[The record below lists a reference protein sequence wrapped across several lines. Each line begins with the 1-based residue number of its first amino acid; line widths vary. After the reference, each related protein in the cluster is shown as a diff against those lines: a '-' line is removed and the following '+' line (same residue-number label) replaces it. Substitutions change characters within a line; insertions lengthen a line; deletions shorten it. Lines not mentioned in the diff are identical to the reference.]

1 MAILVYIENTDGTLK
16 KSAFEAASYAKA
28 IADQLGDSVTA
39 LSIGNVDKS
48 ELEKLGKYGV
58 SKVLDANQDKLQSFV
73 NKAYASIIASA
84 AKQEGSKV
92 VVLSNS
98 FSGKGLG
105 PRVAAKLDAGFA
117 DGAIN
122 LPTFNGDSMEIKKTA
137 FSNKAFAT
145 EVINSAVK
153 VIAVNPNAFEVK
165 EVGGSAEVVDFTPD
179 LQDQDFNVMVKEIV
193 RATDKVSLPEA
204 EIVVSAGRGL
214 KGPEN
219 WGMVEELADVLGAA
233 TACSKPVSDAGWRP
247 HSEHVGQT
255 GIVVSPNLYIA
266 IGISGAIQ
274 HLAGVSSSKTIVVI
288 NKDPEAPF
296 FKVADYGI
304 VGDAFDI
311 VPKLTALPRSLRSR
325 AAQCHNPSTPS
336 PSPTGRP
343 GTGACGPRLSFPSSS
358 TSASSASTAPSS
370 SASCSSSCP
379 VGGSSTSAPSTGQRT
394 ALAGCSSPS
403 PCYARPHR
411 SLSRPTRRPSS
422 PASWAQTAQSTSP
435 RASS

>member
-1 MAILVYIENTDGTLK
+1 MAILVYIENTDGSLK

-28 IADQLGDSVTA
+28 IADQLGDTVTA

-58 SKVLDANQDKLQSFV
+58 SKVLDANQDKLKSFV
-73 NKAYASIIASA
+73 NKAYASIIAAA
-84 AKQEGSKV
+84 AKQEDAKV

-122 LPTFNGDSMEIKKTA
+122 LPTFNGESMEVKKTA

-145 EVINSAVK
+145 EVINSSTK

-165 EVGGSAEVVDFTPD
+165 EVGGTAEIVDFTPAI
-179 LQDQDFNVMVKEIV
+179 QDQDFNVMVKEIV

-219 WGMVEELADVLGAA
+219 WGMVEELAEVLGAA

-304 VGDAFDI
+304 VGDAFEI
-311 VPKLTALPRSLRSR
+311 VPKLTQAIK
-325 AAQCHNPSTPS
+325 NIKNN
-336 PSPTGRP
+336 
-343 GTGACGPRLSFPSSS
+343 
-358 TSASSASTAPSS
+358 
-370 SASCSSSCP
+370 
-379 VGGSSTSAPSTGQRT
+379 
-394 ALAGCSSPS
+394 
-403 PCYARPHR
+403 
-411 SLSRPTRRPSS
+411 
-422 PASWAQTAQSTSP
+422 
-435 RASS
+435 